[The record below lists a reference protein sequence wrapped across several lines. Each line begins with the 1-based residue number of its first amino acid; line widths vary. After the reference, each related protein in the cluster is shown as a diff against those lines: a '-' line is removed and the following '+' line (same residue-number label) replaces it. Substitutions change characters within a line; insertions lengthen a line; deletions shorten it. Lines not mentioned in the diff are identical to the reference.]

1 MCGFKL
7 SERSCLSG
15 IAESKHIAWK
25 PQQALCFFSSAF
37 QRAGPTPPARQALEL
52 SMGWRKI
59 NALPI
64 KAPPSC
70 RNQDHKVRSYPK
82 GRALPSEPP
91 QLLPP
96 RCLACPFPLLLLPRS
111 RTGELPRKDRG
122 AAKGREREP
131 VPHMPNED
139 SSNICPQTE
148 MYSPAQTHSS
158 DEALKY
164 LLPKYQSS

>member
-7 SERSCLSG
+7 LEISCLSR
-15 IAESKHIAWK
+15 IAESKYIAWK
-25 PQQALCFFSSAF
+25 PQQALCFFSPAF
-37 QRAGPTPPARQALEL
+37 QRAGPTPPAQQALEL
-52 SMGWRKI
+52 SMGWRKM
-59 NALPI
+59 NASPI
-64 KAPPSC
+64 KAQPSC

-82 GRALPSEPP
+82 SRALPSEPP
-91 QLLPP
+91 QPLPP
-96 RCLACPFPLLLLPRS
+96 PFAPQEQDW
-111 RTGELPRKDRG
+111 ELPRKDRG
-122 AAKGREREP
+122 AAEGGEREP
-131 VPHMPNED
+131 HTPNEN